1 MLKLGVNV
9 DHVASLRQLRK
20 SMYPDILLAAQIC
33 ETAGADSIV
42 VHLREDRRHIHDY
55 DVKALRRNLRKRL
68 NLEMSISPDI
78 VNIACKIKPDQAT
91 LVPEK
96 RQELTT
102 EGGLNVI
109 KLERRIGKTTDLL
122 KKSDI
127 EVSLFIEPDHRQIK
141 KARDLG
147 VDMIELH
154 TGNYANSKNVKDV
167 NRHLL
172 KLRTASEYAHMLGL
186 VVNAGHGL
194 DYNNTSAIVGIH
206 YISELNIGYS
216 IICHSVFVG
225 LNKAVSEMKK
235 LLERR

>member
-1 MLKLGVNV
+1 MLKLGVNI

-20 SMYPDILLAAQIC
+20 SVYPDILLAAQIC
-33 ETAGADSIV
+33 ENAGADSIV
-42 VHLREDRRHIHDY
+42 VHLREDRRHIHDN
-55 DVKALRRNLRKRL
+55 DVRILRRHLRKKL
-68 NLEMSISPDI
+68 NLEMSIAGGI
-78 VNIACKIKPDQAT
+78 VDFACKIKPDQST

-102 EGGLNVI
+102 EGGLNVV
-109 KLERRIGKTTDLL
+109 KLERRVGRAAALL
-122 KKSDI
+122 KKSGI

-154 TGNYANSKNVKDV
+154 TGHYANSKNIKDV
-167 NRHLL
+167 NRYLT
-172 KLRTASEYAHMLGL
+172 KLRVASEYAHMLGL
-186 VVNAGHGL
+186 IVNAGHGL
-194 DYNNTSAIVGIH
+194 DYNNTSAIVKID
-206 YISELNIGYS
+206 YLSELNIGYS

-225 LNKAVSEMKK
+225 LNKAVLEMKK

>member
-1 MLKLGVNV
+1 MLKLGVNI

-33 ETAGADSIV
+33 EIAGADSIV
-42 VHLREDRRHIHDY
+42 VHLREDRRHIHDN
-55 DVKALRRNLRKRL
+55 DVKALRRHLRKRL
-68 NLEMSISPDI
+68 NLEMSIASDI

-109 KLERRIGKTTDLL
+109 KFERKIGKVSDLL
-122 KKSDI
+122 KKSGI

-154 TGNYANSKNVKDV
+154 TGHYADSKSTKDV
-167 NRHLL
+167 NRHLS
-172 KLRTASEYAHMLGL
+172 KIKAASEYAHMLGL

-194 DYNNTSAIVGIH
+194 DYNNTSAIVDIN

-225 LNKAVSEMKK
+225 LKKAVSEMKK